1 MEMSQKPGRR
11 PIVFLYLGRSGA
23 MVQFTQVLAETVAR
37 DGRPAAAFVVSNSN
51 ENAADLMATGAS
63 VHTVPTFSRGRHAL
77 SPLSFARTRTVLLAL
92 LRDLQPAAVVNLMPH
107 IWTPLL
113 VASIRRMGVPFLSVI
128 HDAKPHPGDRT
139 ALVTPWLL
147 REAHRASRVI
157 TLSRTVADDL
167 VTLRRVKRENI
178 STLFHPDFRL
188 QAQAKPRER
197 KAGEPLR
204 LLFLGR
210 IMAYKGLD
218 VLVEAVA
225 HARAG
230 GAAVELGVAG
240 SGDISSVRGQL
251 DTLGAEVCNRWLS
264 DTDIDDFLSRYDAM
278 ACSHIEASQSGIAS
292 AAFGSLMPV
301 VAMPVGGIAEQV
313 LEGETGV
320 LASKVSADAFGE
332 AMARLA
338 NDHILYNRISRHL
351 LDSAAERAPAR
362 FLSDVVA
369 VAEETSPA

>member
-1 MEMSQKPGRR
+1 
-11 PIVFLYLGRSGA
+11 
-23 MVQFTQVLAETVAR
+23 
-37 DGRPAAAFVVSNSN
+37 
-51 ENAADLMATGAS
+51 
-63 VHTVPTFSRGRHAL
+63 
-77 SPLSFARTRTVLLAL
+77 
-92 LRDLQPAAVVNLMPH
+92 
-107 IWTPLL
+107 L
-113 VASIRRMGVPFLSVI
+113 VASIRRMGIPFLSVI

-167 VTLRRVKRENI
+167 VTLRQVKRENI
-178 STLFHPDFRL
+178 TTLFHPDFHL

-264 DTDIDDFLSRYDAM
+264 DTDIDDFLFRYDAM

-313 LEGETGV
+313 VEGETGV

-332 AMARLA
+332 AIARLA